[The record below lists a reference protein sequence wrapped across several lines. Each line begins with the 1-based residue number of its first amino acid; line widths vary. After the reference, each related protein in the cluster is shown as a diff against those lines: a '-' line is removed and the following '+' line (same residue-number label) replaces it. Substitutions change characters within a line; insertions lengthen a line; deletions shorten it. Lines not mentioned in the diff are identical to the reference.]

1 MNAASFIASEDITV
15 YVALDNRV
23 EKLPSWMNS
32 YEKTDMTTSYNDD
45 FEFTFYKKN
54 FAKGD
59 KIILGANGQ
68 SAYCVNY
75 TVLVTE
81 KAPEIITTTTSTTTT
96 TTSTTSTSTTTTE
109 IPPETVVWGDANC
122 DDQVDMSDAV
132 LIMQSNSNPDKYGIN
147 GSDPTHITKQGL
159 LNADV
164 YEHGTSGVTNEDALM
179 IQKYRLNLVESLN
192 PEKQK

>member
-1 MNAASFIASEDITV
+1 MN
-15 YVALDNRV
+15 L
-23 EKLPSWMNS
+23 

-81 KAPEIITTTTSTTTT
+81 KALEIVTTTSTTTT

-109 IPPETVVWGDANC
+109 IPPETAVWGDANC
-122 DDQVDMSDAV
+122 DNKVDMSDAV

-164 YEHGTSGVTNEDALM
+164 YEHGTSGVTNEDALL
-179 IQKYRLNLVESLN
+179 IQKYRLNLVESLD